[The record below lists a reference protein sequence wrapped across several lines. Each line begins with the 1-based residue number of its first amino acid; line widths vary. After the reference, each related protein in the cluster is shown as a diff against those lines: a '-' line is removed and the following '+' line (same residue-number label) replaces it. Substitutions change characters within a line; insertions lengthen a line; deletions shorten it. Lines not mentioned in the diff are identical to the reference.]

1 VRATIAL
8 FAGCLVMAQAPA
20 VTPDDLLA
28 RGRASY
34 QAGRY
39 ADAVN
44 DLRAAAD
51 AILTPEQMQTYVN
64 SGKFESLPKFETAV
78 IYLAMSYAKLGRD
91 AESREQIQRLA
102 IAETIAPTYATL
114 SLGSDLADFE
124 NLRSRVAAGTA
135 PIQIAQTTQTQTTQA
150 PPVTPDDLLARGRAS
165 YQAGRYADAINDL
178 RAAADAILTPEQT
191 QTYVNSGKF
200 ESLPKFE
207 TAVIYLAMSYAKLGR
222 DAEAREQIQR
232 LMTAESIAPT
242 YASLPLASDLA
253 DFDAV
258 MKRLAPA
265 ALLPPHTAVA
275 AVASVPP
282 PQPPPQPP
290 PAQTAQTTTLTP
302 EQQRELEQ
310 RIATARAAAEK
321 EAEQRIAAERAAIG
335 KQMQE
340 RIAAERAAAE
350 REAAEK
356 IAAERAAIEQQTQ
369 AQIEAIR
376 AAAAQ
381 EVARTTVATVRRAEG
396 MALAGDVEE
405 ANAMY
410 ARLLNAPNTPRE
422 MIAAVATGFYRTGD
436 FPGALRAFQ
445 KLGTFARGEEDLRY
459 YKAVALYETGRYAE
473 AKKELECA
481 LPFIEMTDEVNRYR
495 QKIEQMP

>member
-1 VRATIAL
+1 
-8 FAGCLVMAQAPA
+8 MAQAPA

-39 ADAVN
+39 ADAV
-44 DLRAAAD
+44 
-51 AILTPEQMQTYVN
+51 
-64 SGKFESLPKFETAV
+64 
-78 IYLAMSYAKLGRD
+78 
-91 AESREQIQRLA
+91 
-102 IAETIAPTYATL
+102 
-114 SLGSDLADFE
+114 
-124 NLRSRVAAGTA
+124 
-135 PIQIAQTTQTQTTQA
+135 
-150 PPVTPDDLLARGRAS
+150 
-165 YQAGRYADAINDL
+165 NDL

-310 RIATARAAAEK
+310 RIATARAARSRNWARLRAEN
-321 EAEQRIAAERAAIG
+321 
-335 KQMQE
+335 
-340 RIAAERAAAE
+340 
-350 REAAEK
+350 
-356 IAAERAAIEQQTQ
+356 
-369 AQIEAIR
+369 
-376 AAAAQ
+376 
-381 EVARTTVATVRRAEG
+381 RTCATTKRSPCTRRAV
-396 MALAGDVEE
+396 MRKRRKSSSV
-405 ANAMY
+405 
-410 ARLLNAPNTPRE
+410 RCRSS
-422 MIAAVATGFYRTGD
+422 R
-436 FPGALRAFQ
+436 
-445 KLGTFARGEEDLRY
+445 
-459 YKAVALYETGRYAE
+459 
-473 AKKELECA
+473 
-481 LPFIEMTDEVNRYR
+481 
-495 QKIEQMP
+495 